1 VLNWLSRYA
10 PALAALEQAGE
21 LGSVLDVGCG
31 PHGLAC
37 VRPDLPFVGVDVAF
51 DGPPT
56 PTMVAFRAPA
66 GPLPFGDAAF
76 DSVLCLDVLE
86 HLPPADRPGF
96 VAELARVAARRV
108 LVACPT
114 TAAQPLDDRV
124 RRQFVAAGAPIP
136 GWLSEHDE
144 HGLPARDEVAAW
156 AAAVA
161 GFEPTAVPMA
171 NDLLCTIAVL
181 ADLDN
186 ELAARVTRD
195 LRTNASDWTQL
206 LETATFGDSF
216 RDAWLLE
223 RATPAEALVK
233 TTDLRGSAT
242 AALRGAATP
251 VGAPPPSAPVR
262 LDTRASRKL
271 WLAPAWEHPERWVGA
286 LSAYL
291 HAARPEEPV
300 CLALDATTGDLGPDA
315 VTSLVAEACERLAGD
330 AAFAEVLIV
339 DTPVADRELIPVT
352 DADSVRAALGAAASP
367 IPDDPDEVVARARWA
382 KALVDDLRATAD
394 RLRFERAADPFAEDR
409 PLVTV
414 RIPTWNGVE
423 GLVGRAI
430 PSVLGGSYANV
441 EVLVCSD
448 GPDPRA
454 RTAVE
459 AIPDPRVRYLELDQR
474 PAHPSHPW
482 SFWETTGLR
491 PANHALDQARGAFI
505 CPLDHDDAFTSTH
518 VADLLEVACGERAD
532 LVHGQALCEQPAGPP
547 VVLGAPQLRHGQV
560 THGSVMYSRRLAHM
574 RYDTACWLIGEPG
587 DWNLWRRMLAAGAV
601 TAHLPKVVLA
611 HSRERTS
618 IEDDP
623 RTAQLGRRSAADL
636 APDVL
641 GTDARALLD
650 IAPLL
655 TCAPTS

>member
-1 VLNWLSRYA
+1 MLNWLSRYA
-10 PALAALEQAGE
+10 PALAALEQTGD

-31 PHGLAC
+31 RHGLAC
-37 VRPDLPFVGVDVAF
+37 VRPELPFVGVDVAF

-56 PTMVAFRAPA
+56 PTMVAFQAPP
-66 GPLPFGDAAF
+66 GPLPFADGAF
-76 DSVLCLDVLE
+76 DTVLCLDVLE
-86 HLPPADRPGF
+86 HLPPADRPAF

-114 TAAQPLDDRV
+114 TAAAPLDARV
-124 RRQFVAAGAPIP
+124 RSQFTAAGAPIP

-144 HGLPARDEVAAW
+144 HGLPAGEDLAVW
-156 AAAVA
+156 VGAVA
-161 GFEPTAVPMA
+161 GFTATAVPMA
-171 NDLLCTIAVL
+171 NGMLCTLAVL
-181 ADLDN
+181 ADLDD
-186 ELAARVTRD
+186 ELAAGVRRELD
-195 LRTNASDWTQL
+195 AHAGAWTEL
-206 LETATFGDSF
+206 LGGATFGASF
-216 RDAWLLE
+216 RDAWLLA
-223 RATPAEALVK
+223 RDAPVPALV
-233 TTDLRGSAT
+233 TTGDLRSSA
-242 AALRGAATP
+242 AAAVRGPATP
-251 VGAPPPSAPVR
+251 VGGPAPVQ
-262 LDTRASRKL
+262 LDTRAARKL
-271 WLAPAWEHPERWVGA
+271 WLAPDWERPERWVGA

-291 HAARPEEPV
+291 HAARPDDPV
-300 CLALDATTGDLGPDA
+300 CLALDATTSSLGADV
-315 VTSLVAEACERLAGD
+315 VTGLVAEACERLAGD
-330 AAFAEVLIV
+330 APFAEVLIV
-339 DTPVADRELIPVT
+339 DTPVADADLVT
-352 DADSVRAALGAAASP
+352 VSGADDVRAALGAADP
-367 IPDDPDEVVARARWA
+367 GLPDDPEEIVARARWA
-382 KALVDDLRATAD
+382 KTLVDDLRAVTD
-394 RLRFERAADPFAEDR
+394 RLRFERAGDPFAEER

-430 PSVLGGSYANV
+430 PSVLGGTHANV

-454 RTAVE
+454 REAVE
-459 AIPDPRVRYLELDQR
+459 AITDPRVRYLELDRR
-474 PAHPSHPW
+474 PVHPSHPW

-491 PANHALDQARGAFI
+491 PANHALDQARGAFV

-518 VADLLEVACGERAD
+518 VADLLDAARRERAD
-532 LVHGQALCEQPAGPP
+532 FVHGQALCEQAGGPP
-547 VVLGAPQLRHGQV
+547 VVLGSGELRHGHV

-587 DWNLWRRMLAAGAV
+587 DWNLWRRMIGAGAT
-601 TAHLPKVVLA
+601 TAHLPKVVLS

>member
-1 VLNWLSRYA
+1 MLNWLSRYA

-31 PHGLAC
+31 RHGLAC
-37 VRPDLPFVGVDVAF
+37 VRPELPFVGIDVAF
-51 DGPPT
+51 DGAPT
-56 PTMVAFRAPA
+56 PTMVAFQAPP
-66 GPLPFGDAAF
+66 GPLPFADAAF
-76 DSVLCLDVLE
+76 DTVLCLDVLE
-86 HLPPADRPGF
+86 HLPTADRPAF
-96 VAELARVAARRV
+96 VTELARVAARRV

-124 RRQFVAAGAPIP
+124 RRKFAAAGQPVP

-144 HGLPARDEVAAW
+144 HGLPAAEEVARW
-156 AAAVA
+156 AAAVD

-171 NDLLCTIAVL
+171 NGLLCTIAVL
-181 ADLDN
+181 ADLDD
-186 ELAARVTRD
+186 ELAARVNRD
-195 LRTNASDWTQL
+195 LRAHAGDWTQL
-206 LETATFGDSF
+206 LQNATFGDSF

-223 RATPAEALVK
+223 RAAPADALVR
-233 TTDLRGSAT
+233 TSDLRGSAT
-242 AALRGAATP
+242 AALRGPATP
-251 VGAPPPSAPVR
+251 VAGPPPPAPVT
-262 LDTRASRKL
+262 LDTRATRKL
-271 WLAPAWEHPERWVGA
+271 WLAPTWEHPERWVGA

-291 HAARPEEPV
+291 HATRPEDAV
-300 CLALDATTGDLGPDA
+300 CLALDATTGDLGAEA
-315 VTSLVAEACERLAGD
+315 VTSLVAEACERVAGD
-330 AAFAEVLIV
+330 APFAEVLIV
-339 DTPVADRELIPVT
+339 DTPVADRDVLGVT
-352 DADSVRAALGAAASP
+352 DADSVRAALGVP
-367 IPDDPDEVVARARWA
+367 TPPLPDDPEEIVARARWA
-382 KALVDDLRATAD
+382 KALVDDLRAAAD
-394 RLRFERAADPFAEDR
+394 RVRFEGAADPLAEER

-430 PSVLGGSYANV
+430 PSVLGGTYANV

-454 RTAVE
+454 RAAVE
-459 AIPDPRVRYLELDQR
+459 AIADPRVRYLELEER
-474 PAHPSHPW
+474 PNHPSHPW

-518 VADLLEVACGERAD
+518 VADLLEVARRERAD
-532 LVHGQALCEQPAGPP
+532 FVHGQALCEQPAGPP
-547 VVLGAPQLRHGQV
+547 VVLGATQLRHGQV

-587 DWNLWRRMLAAGAV
+587 DWNLWRRMRATGAV
-601 TAHLPKVVLA
+601 AAHLPKVVLA

-623 RTAQLGRRSAADL
+623 RTAQLGRRTAADL
-636 APDVL
+636 VPDVL